1 MAFSIGK
8 KLTINTLLLSATALI
23 VFMVLG
29 FTAVLTAKDSFI
41 NDKLEQLTS
50 IREIKKNQIENFY
63 NERQADMAVLTETV
77 AAFAP
82 DAADNFQGLADT
94 HNEFFI
100 NYQKA
105 YGYYD
110 LFLISP
116 DGQCFY
122 SVAKEAD
129 YQSNLLTGPFKDS
142 NLGELVRKVLDSRQY
157 ALADFAP
164 YAPSNNE
171 PAAFIAQPLIKD
183 GQVQMII
190 ALQVSLKAINNIMQE
205 RTGMGK
211 TGETY
216 LIGSDKLM
224 RSDSFLDPTNHSV
237 VASFANPDKG
247 AVDTEASREAL
258 AGKSDEKIITDY
270 NGNPVL
276 SAYTPVKVGET
287 TWALIAEID
296 EHEVRN
302 ESVAATNLMKR
313 VFTIG
318 IIASLV
324 MVSIITFNAMV
335 IRNMAVILNR
345 TIKGLGESAE
355 QVSASATQ
363 ISASSLS
370 LAEGASEQAAALE
383 ETSSALEEMSAMTK
397 HNAENSFH
405 ADNLMKEANSIAG
418 NAAESMR
425 KLTTAMDEISSAS
438 AQTQKIIKTIDEIAF
453 QTNLLALNAAVE
465 AARAGEAGAGFAVV
479 ADEVR
484 SLAMRAAEA
493 AKDTAGLIEGTVSKI
508 QEGTELVKETD
519 AAFASLKESNA
530 KAGGLISEITNAS
543 EEQANGVGQINL
555 AVTEMDKV
563 TQQNAANSEE
573 NASASEQL
581 GAQSIFLRDLVND
594 LVALVTGEA
603 KKSTDQ
609 PGHTPT
615 PQIHQK
621 PALTAHPKVH
631 APAVGA
637 AKPKN
642 VAAAAAAPKTQPMG
656 KPEDIIPM
664 DNDDFE
670 DF

>member
-1 MAFSIGK
+1 MAISIGK
-8 KLTINTLLLSATALI
+8 KLTINTLLLSATALL
-23 VFMVLG
+23 VFVVLG
-29 FTAVLTAKDSFI
+29 FTAVFTAKDSFI

-50 IREIKKNQIENFY
+50 IREIKKNQIENFF
-63 NERQADMAVLTETV
+63 NERQADMAVLTDMVT
-77 AAFAP
+77 ALAP
-82 DAADNFQGLADT
+82 DPADNFQDLADN
-94 HNEFFI
+94 HNEFFT

-129 YQSNLLTGPFKDS
+129 YQSNLLNGPFKDS
-142 NLGELVRKVLDSRQY
+142 NLGGLVRKVLASGQY
-157 ALADFAP
+157 GMADFAP

-183 GQVQMII
+183 NQVQMII
-190 ALQVSLKAINNIMQE
+190 ALQISLKAINHIMQE

-216 LIGSDKLM
+216 LVGSDKLM
-224 RSDSFLDPTNHSV
+224 RSDSYLDPTNHSV
-237 VASFANPDKG
+237 IGSFANPDKG
-247 AVDTEASREAL
+247 AVDTEAAREAL
-258 AGKSDEKIITDY
+258 AGKSDEKIIIDY

-276 SAYTPVKVGET
+276 SAYMPIKIGDT

-405 ADNLMKEANSIAG
+405 ADNLMKEANTIAG
-418 NAAESMR
+418 KAAESMR

-438 AQTQKIIKTIDEIAF
+438 SQTQKIIKTIDEIAF

-484 SLAMRAAEA
+484 SLAMRAADA
-493 AKDTAGLIEGTVSKI
+493 AKDTAGLIEGTVSKV

-603 KKSTDQ
+603 KRATEQ
-609 PGHTPT
+609 PGQGPA
-615 PQIHQK
+615 PEKQRK
-621 PALTAHPKVH
+621 PALTVHPKVH
-631 APAVGA
+631 RPAVTT
-637 AKPKN
+637 AKPKA
-642 VAAAAAAPKTQPMG
+642 VVAAPKIRPQE